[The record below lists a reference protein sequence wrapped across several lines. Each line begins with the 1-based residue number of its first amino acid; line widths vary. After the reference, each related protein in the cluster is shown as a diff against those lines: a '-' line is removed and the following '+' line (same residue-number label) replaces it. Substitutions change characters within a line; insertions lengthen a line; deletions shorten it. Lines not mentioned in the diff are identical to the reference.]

1 MTDERPG
8 PTDRAIETATNCTKA
23 AEDEYLQTPLTDD
36 AALGRAAKVERRAE
50 DLAEL
55 AADPVEEEPPPA
67 AEQGGR

>member
-8 PTDRAIETATNCTKA
+8 PTDRAIETATNRTKA

-55 AADPVEEEPPPA
+55 AADPSEDELPPPA
-67 AEQGGR
+67 ERGRR

>member
-8 PTDRAIETATNCTKA
+8 PTDRAIETATNRTKA

-36 AALGRAAKVERRAE
+36 AALGRAAKVQRRAE

>member
-8 PTDRAIETATNCTKA
+8 LTDRAIETATNRTKA
-23 AEDEYLQTPLTDD
+23 AEDEYLQTPQMDD

-55 AADPVEEEPPPA
+55 AADPSEDEPPPA